1 MQAHFV
7 NRYQMP
13 FCHLCGLSV
22 LLLASSK
29 LLYGVCSMSCLFPFL
44 SGFPELSY
52 SGRNGQAQDQRE
64 VPLLCSLQMWCF
76 QPMRV
81 SFPLKNLTVANFWT
95 IEDNFFVQLLFCLV
109 FTNEGLVTMNKPF
122 RGHFFF
128 LLFFESPNKKDRISG
143 WMECLQRH
151 LTFQKFPEQTIN

>member
-1 MQAHFV
+1 MMQAHFV
-7 NRYQMP
+7 IRYQMP

-44 SGFPELSY
+44 SGFPELGY
-52 SGRNGQAQDQRE
+52 PGRNGQAQDQRE

-95 IEDNFFVQLLFCLV
+95 VEDNFFLCNFYFFLFLP
-109 FTNEGLVTMNKPF
+109 MNKPLSQWINPLGDTF
-122 RGHFFF
+122 SSFSFSSHPTRKTEFQD
-128 LLFFESPNKKDRISG
+128 EWNVYKDI
-143 WMECLQRH
+143 
-151 LTFQKFPEQTIN
+151 